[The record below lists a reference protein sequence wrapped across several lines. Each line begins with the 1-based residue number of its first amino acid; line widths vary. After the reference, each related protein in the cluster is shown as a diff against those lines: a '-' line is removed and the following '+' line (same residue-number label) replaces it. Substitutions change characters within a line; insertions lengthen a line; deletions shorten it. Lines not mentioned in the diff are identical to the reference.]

1 MCLRFTHVFQPSP
14 VHSCQGAWTVAAAS
28 RSCPR
33 CPEGPGYGS
42 GHPVCCSLLPAH
54 SHQPA
59 QSHPLLR
66 RQPAKSCLEGGG
78 GGGRKG
84 FIGKK
89 KKKRSGVMQG
99 CALEGAARSAG
110 VREGWV
116 GGWAGRGTFPYL
128 LRYPSPCA
136 AAAAALRQ
144 PPACRRGADL

>member
-1 MCLRFTHVFQPSP
+1 MFS
-14 VHSCQGAWTVAAAS
+14 S
-28 RSCPR
+28 
-33 CPEGPGYGS
+33 
-42 GHPVCCSLLPAH
+42 
-54 SHQPA
+54 PA
-59 QSHPLLR
+59 QSTPAREPGPWQQHPAAAPAAQRGRGTAPGTPSAAPSCQPTATNPLR
-66 RQPAKSCLEGGG
+66 ATRSCAGSQRSPAWKAGG

>member
-1 MCLRFTHVFQPSP
+1 MPSLHTCFPAQPSP
-14 VHSCQGAWTVAAAS
+14 LLPGSLDRGSSIPQLPPLPRGAGVRLRAPRLLLPPASPQPPTRSEPPAPAPAAS
-28 RSCPR
+28 
-33 CPEGPGYGS
+33 E
-42 GHPVCCSLLPAH
+42 VLLG
-54 SHQPA
+54 
-59 QSHPLLR
+59 R
-66 RQPAKSCLEGGG
+66 RG

-116 GGWAGRGTFPYL
+116 GGWAGSGTFPYL